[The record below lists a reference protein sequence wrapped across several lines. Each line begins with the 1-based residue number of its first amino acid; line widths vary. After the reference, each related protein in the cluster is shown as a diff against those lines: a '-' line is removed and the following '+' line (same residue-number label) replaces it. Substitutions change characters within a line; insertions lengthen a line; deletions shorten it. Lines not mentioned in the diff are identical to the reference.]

1 MWKKKIKN
9 SEFIEWQESGALH
22 GDMHVI
28 RSGEEDYSTLHSRQR
43 TLGNAAS
50 MEGGGGG
57 GMSTLMAN
65 PLNMASAGGSKKWKK
80 GQKCEAPFEDHGY
93 YPCTIV
99 QVNGVNTTVNFDG
112 YDGDDGIADVLTA
125 LLK

>member
-1 MWKKKIKN
+1 M
-9 SEFIEWQESGALH
+9 EWQESGALH

-50 MEGGGGG
+50 MEGSGGGG

-65 PLNMASAGGSKKWKK
+65 PLNMASAGGSSKSKWKK
-80 GQKCEAPFEDHGY
+80 GQSCEAPFEDHGY
-93 YPCTIV
+93 YPCTIIK
-99 QVNGVNTTVNFDG
+99 VNGVNTTVNFDG
-112 YDGDDGIADVLTA
+112 YDGDDGIANVLTA